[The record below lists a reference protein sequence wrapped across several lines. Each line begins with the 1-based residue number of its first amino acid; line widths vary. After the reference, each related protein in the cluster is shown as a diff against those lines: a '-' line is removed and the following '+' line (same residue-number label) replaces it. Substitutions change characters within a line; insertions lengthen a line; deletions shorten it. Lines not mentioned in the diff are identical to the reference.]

1 MGSLALLMRSY
12 VVPGLSCCVRHIAD
26 KSLAGW
32 QAVAIDDTAPNK
44 SWALVTFKS
53 ESAVEKA
60 TQQPVQVGTETL
72 KVESASFSKVVEM
85 NRITVAH
92 DRNWKTEVA
101 GALPWITAR
110 AFPLLTALSTPI
122 LGIGTQTTATVRPH
136 SESC

>member
-1 MGSLALLMRSY
+1 MLTSL
-12 VVPGLSCCVRHIAD
+12 PGR
-26 KSLAGW
+26 

-60 TQQPVQVGTETL
+60 TQPPVQVGTETL

-101 GALPWITAR
+101 GALPWIATR
-110 AFPLLTALSTPI
+110 AFPFPLLTTLSTPI
-122 LGIGTQTTATVRPH
+122 LVIGTQTTASVGAH

>member
-1 MGSLALLMRSY
+1 MVLNTLLTSL
-12 VVPGLSCCVRHIAD
+12 P
-26 KSLAGW
+26 GW

-44 SWALVTFKS
+44 SWALVTFRS

-101 GALPWITAR
+101 GALPWITTR
-110 AFPLLTALSTPI
+110 AFPLLTTLSTPI

>member
-1 MGSLALLMRSY
+1 MLDTLLTSL
-12 VVPGLSCCVRHIAD
+12 P
-26 KSLAGW
+26 GW

-60 TQQPVQVGTETL
+60 TQQPVQVGTEML

-101 GALPWITAR
+101 GALPWITTR
-110 AFPLLTALSTPI
+110 AFPLLTTLSTPI

>member
-1 MGSLALLMRSY
+1 MLDTLLTSL
-12 VVPGLSCCVRHIAD
+12 P
-26 KSLAGW
+26 GW

-101 GALPWITAR
+101 GALPWNFTTR
-110 AFPLLTALSTPI
+110 AFPLLTTRSTPI
-122 LGIGTQTTATVRPH
+122 LGIGTQKTATVWPRP
-136 SESC
+136 ESC

>member
-1 MGSLALLMRSY
+1 MCLAWFVVLDALLTSL
-12 VVPGLSCCVRHIAD
+12 PGL
-26 KSLAGW
+26 

-101 GALPWITAR
+101 GALP
-110 AFPLLTALSTPI
+110 
-122 LGIGTQTTATVRPH
+122 
-136 SESC
+136 

>member
-1 MGSLALLMRSY
+1 MGTGRRQDQGVVWTIWRCRCDCTLCLAWVVVLDALLTSL
-12 VVPGLSCCVRHIAD
+12 PGL
-26 KSLAGW
+26 

-72 KVESASFSKVVEM
+72 KVESASFSKAVEM

-92 DRNWKTEVA
+92 GRNWKTEVA
-101 GALPWITAR
+101 GALP
-110 AFPLLTALSTPI
+110 
-122 LGIGTQTTATVRPH
+122 
-136 SESC
+136 